1 MVMPRWPA
9 MKTSWRKKA
18 SRSCGRTYEEGQK
31 EKTTHETTRSH
42 TYRAW
47 EQVRWR
53 CSGGDAAEMRRGN
66 DAELRRP
73 RVPRAHLRHAQLVA
87 AQPHVPVAFVAVGVD
102 DGAVAVDVLVHEG
115 QRIEHAPHQRLE
127 PRGVRRYAKGA
138 ADRVVR
144 LHDLRARGGALR
156 RGALRPAEARGRLSC
171 LAAAREVAIP
181 ARSA

>member
-1 MVMPRWPA
+1 MQR
-9 MKTSWRKKA
+9 
-18 SRSCGRTYEEGQK
+18 
-31 EKTTHETTRSH
+31 
-42 TYRAW
+42 
-47 EQVRWR
+47 R
-53 CSGGDAAEMRRGN
+53 CGGDAAEMRRGD

-144 LHDLRARGGALR
+144 LHDLRVRAGARAGAGRCGR
-156 RGALRPAEARGRLSC
+156 RR
-171 LAAAREVAIP
+171 
-181 ARSA
+181 